1 MSLGE
6 DFDFRQKLNNSTS
19 IYELVNEVAS
29 KARKLAEDTDN
40 VILHSES
47 LSYICREL
55 NIDMSQ
61 FKRLTDYEE
70 RYLREQF
77 CYIDD
82 PAVKDSVRES
92 FKRSKESGKLTFVYC
107 DVASK
112 SKRSRIRVITRMLY
126 YTLVR

>member
-6 DFDFRQKLNNSTS
+6 DFDFRQKLNNSAS

-55 NIDMSQ
+55 DIDMSQ

>member
-55 NIDMSQ
+55 DIDMSQ

>member
-55 NIDMSQ
+55 DIDMSQ

-107 DVASK
+107 DVASR

>member
-6 DFDFRQKLNNSTS
+6 DFNFRQKLNNSTS

-55 NIDMSQ
+55 DIDMSQ

>member
-55 NIDMSQ
+55 DIDMSQ

-82 PAVKDSVRES
+82 PSVKDSVRES
-92 FKRSKESGKLTFVYC
+92 FKRSKESGKLAFVYC

>member
-19 IYELVNEVAS
+19 IYALVNEVAS

-55 NIDMSQ
+55 DIDMSQ

-70 RYLREQF
+70 RYIREQF

>member
-1 MSLGE
+1 MSLGD

-55 NIDMSQ
+55 DIDMSQ

-70 RYLREQF
+70 RYIREQF

>member
-1 MSLGE
+1 MSLGD

-55 NIDMSQ
+55 DIDLSQ

>member
-55 NIDMSQ
+55 DIDMSQ

-82 PAVKDSVRES
+82 PAVKDSVSES

>member
-55 NIDMSQ
+55 NIDLSQ
-61 FKRLTDYEE
+61 FKRITDYEE